1 MENQTHRKKSIVREY
16 AESLLSAFILALI
29 VLTFIGRA
37 FKIPSSSMFP
47 TLQRGDRI
55 FVSRF
60 AYRTSAPE
68 RGDVAVFIYPVDK
81 KRDFIKRIVGL
92 PGETVEIR
100 DGHVLI
106 DGSPVSNP
114 SPIVHNTYYSIGPY
128 GSDRIRVPEGT
139 YFVLGDN
146 SGNSKD
152 SRYWGFVPQENLK
165 GKAFL
170 IYWPL
175 RRIQRLR

>member
-1 MENQTHRKKSIVREY
+1 MKIIREY
-16 AESLLSAFILALI
+16 AESLISAFFLALI

-55 FVSRF
+55 FVNRF
-60 AYRTSAPE
+60 AYRFSEPR
-68 RGDVAVFIYPVDK
+68 RGDVAVFIYPMDK
-81 KRDFIKRIVGL
+81 KRDFIKRIVAL

-106 DGSPVSNP
+106 NGKLVNNPPPVAQLEYF
-114 SPIVHNTYYSIGPY
+114 TLGPY
-128 GSDRIRVPEGT
+128 SHGEIKVPENAF
-139 YFVLGDN
+139 FVLGDN
-146 SGNSKD
+146 SRNSKD
-152 SRYWGFVPQENLK
+152 SRYWGFVPYENLR

-170 IYWPL
+170 IYWPI
-175 RRIQRLR
+175 RRIQRLL